1 MKTLANILLILP
13 LSAPLFA
20 NNITPPPPPPPPR
33 KIS

>member
-1 MKTLANILLILP
+1 MKTLANILLMLP

-20 NNITPPPPPPPPR
+20 NNITPPPPL

>member
-1 MKTLANILLILP
+1 MKTLANILLMLP

-20 NNITPPPPPPPPR
+20 NNITTPPPPPL